1 MSLLKIFKFN
11 FMPQDNVL
19 NNPSTRKYL
28 LTAEDAGKLG
38 IFANKTTQCTK
49 KLDFSRFCR

>member
-1 MSLLKIFKFN
+1 
-11 FMPQDNVL
+11 MPQNNEL

-28 LTAEDAGKLG
+28 LTAEDAGKLR

-49 KLDFSRFCR
+49 KLDFSRFCRWRKSSTT